1 MFRRDVFVVGAVRT
15 AIGSFGGALKNVP
28 LTDLATTAVS
38 ELLRR
43 SSLPAEKV
51 EHVVMGNVIPTEPGD
66 AYLGRVA
73 SLQAGIPKEV
83 PAFNG
88 IDEPSALPPFLSALG
103 LAPRRR
109 RSGGLYARHSARSNR
124 TDPYGYYGRECRRT
138 VRDLAR
144 DAG

>member
-1 MFRRDVFVVGAVRT
+1 MTGCRRAASLRRLADNSTFGAGAVFPRDVFVVGAVRT

-28 LTDLATTAVS
+28 LRDLATTAVS

-51 EHVVMGNVIPTEPGD
+51 GHVVMGNVIPTEPGD

-83 PAFNG
+83 PAFNVNRLWVR
-88 IDEPSALPPFLSALG
+88 PSGGYLG
-103 LAPRRR
+103 RASRCARRR
-109 RSGGLYARHSARSNR
+109 GGCDWR
-124 TDPYGYYGRECRRT
+124 
-138 VRDLAR
+138 
-144 DAG
+144 